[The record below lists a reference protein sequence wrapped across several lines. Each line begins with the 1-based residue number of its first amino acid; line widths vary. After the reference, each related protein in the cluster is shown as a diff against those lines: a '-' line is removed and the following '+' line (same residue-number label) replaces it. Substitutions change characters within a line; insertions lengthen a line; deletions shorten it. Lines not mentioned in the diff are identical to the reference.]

1 MAEQLSVTEVFGGVE
16 FLDRLIEELNE
27 VYPQP
32 HPLPSDSMQTIMYE
46 SGQRSVVE
54 YLISKKTNV

>member
-27 VYPQP
+27 VYPQH
-32 HPLPSDSMQTIMYE
+32 HPLPSESFQYIMYAA
-46 SGQRSVVE
+46 GQRSVVE